1 MSAYTPTVTGT
12 GPRAAVQRFG
22 AFLAGMIMPNLGA
35 FIAWGLITALTI
47 PNGWINLI
55 ARASGAIPNTATS
68 STAFSSTVVVVV
80 GPIIVF
86 LLPILIGYTG
96 GRLVHG
102 QRGAVVGAI
111 ATVGVVVAP
120 VALHYA
126 PIAFA
131 ASQTKLVAPATIANL
146 EPNFLGA
153 LIIGPLTA
161 LILKLWDRLVD
172 GKLASGFEM
181 LVDNFSAGI
190 IGGAMAIFGIYIL
203 GPIVNVIAS
212 ALGWLVDVLT
222 SANLLPLI
230 SIIVEPAK
238 VLFLNNA
245 IGNGVLVPLATQQA
259 ASAANHTSIL
269 FMIESNPGPGL
280 GILVA
285 MWLFGPHAIRP
296 TVPSAIIVQFLGG
309 IHEIYFPYVL
319 MKPILVIA
327 AILGGGVG
335 VLSFV
340 LLGGGLVAVASP
352 GSIIAYIISS
362 APTTLL
368 PNLIGV
374 IIAAGVSFVVGSV
387 LLGFGR
393 NEKVA
398 MDLDEANSRNAQ
410 NKGRKTA
417 VAGA

>member
-35 FIAWGLITALTI
+35 FIAWGLLTAITI
-47 PNGWINLI
+47 QNGWINLI
-55 ARASGAIPNTATS
+55 ARGVGAVPKDGTV
-68 STAFSSTVVVVV
+68 AFADQVSVIV

-111 ATVGVVVAP
+111 ATMGAVVAP
-120 VALHYA
+120 VALH
-126 PIAFA
+126 
-131 ASQTKLVAPATIANL
+131 LAPAGLAAPKDITGL
-146 EPNFLGA
+146 GPNFLAGF
-153 LIIGPLTA
+153 IMGPLTA

-190 IGGAMAIFGIYIL
+190 IGAAMAIVGIYLL
-203 GPIVNVIAS
+203 GPAIIFINTVLGNVVDF
-212 ALGWLVDVLT
+212 LVK
-222 SANLLPLI
+222 SSLLPLA

-245 IGNGVLVPLATQQA
+245 IGNGVLVPLGTQQA
-259 ASAANHTSIL
+259 QGGGTSIL

-280 GILVA
+280 GILTA
-285 MWLFGPHAIRP
+285 MLLFGPRAIRP
-296 TVPSAIIVQFLGG
+296 TVPSAMIVHFLGG

-327 AILGGGVG
+327 AIIGGAGGV
-335 VLSFV
+335 LTFV
-340 LLGGGLVAVASP
+340 LLGGGLIAPASP
-352 GSIIAYIISS
+352 GSIIAYILVS
-362 APTTLL
+362 APGTIL
-368 PNLIGV
+368 PNLVGV
-374 IIAAGVSFVVGSV
+374 IVAAIIAALVGSV

-393 NEKVA
+393 SEKVA
-398 MDLDEANSRNAQ
+398 MDLDEANARNAA

>member
-55 ARASGAIPNTATS
+55 ARATGAIPNTATS
-68 STAFSSTVVVVV
+68 STAFSTTVGVVV

-111 ATVGVVVAP
+111 ATLGAVVAP
-120 VALHYA
+120 VALQ
-126 PIAFA
+126 I
-131 ASQTKLVAPATIANL
+131 APAGLAVPKDITGL
-146 EPNFLGA
+146 GPNFLAGFVM
-153 LIIGPLTA
+153 GPLTA
-161 LILKLWDRLVD
+161 LVLKLWDRLVD

-190 IGGAMAIFGIYIL
+190 IGGLFAVIGIYVF
-203 GPIVNVIAS
+203 GPIIIAINTG
-212 ALGWLVDVLT
+212 LGAVVDFLVK
-222 SANLLPLI
+222 SSLLPLA

-245 IGNGVLVPLATQQA
+245 IGNGVLVPLGTQQA
-259 ASAANHTSIL
+259 HGGGTSIL

-285 MWLFGPHAIRP
+285 MWLFGPRAIRP

-327 AILGGGVG
+327 AILGGGMG
-335 VLSFV
+335 VLTFV
-340 LLGGGLVAVASP
+340 LLGGGLVAPASP
-352 GSIIAYIISS
+352 GSIIAYVLVS
-362 APTTLL
+362 APSTIVA
-368 PNLIGV
+368 NLIGV
-374 IIAAGVSFVVGSV
+374 VIAAAVAFVVGAL

-398 MDLDEANSRNAQ
+398 MDLDEANARNAE

>member
-1 MSAYTPTVTGT
+1 MSAFTPTVTGT

-35 FIAWGLITALTI
+35 FIAWGLITAITI

-55 ARASGAIPNTATS
+55 ARGVGAIGEKDVVPFAATV
-68 STAFSSTVVVVV
+68 STVV

-86 LLPILIGYTG
+86 LLPVLIGYTG
-96 GRLVHG
+96 GRQVHG

-111 ATVGVVVAP
+111 ATMGAIVAP
-120 VALHYA
+120 VALA
-126 PIAFA
+126 
-131 ASQTKLVAPATIANL
+131 LAPAGLDAPKDITGL
-146 EPNFLGA
+146 GPNFLAG
-153 LIIGPLTA
+153 LIMGPLAA
-161 LILKLWDRLVD
+161 LVLKLWDRLVD

-190 IGGAMAIFGIYIL
+190 IGGAMAIVGIYVL
-203 GPIVNVIAS
+203 GPIIVAINS
-212 ALGWLVDVLT
+212 ALGAIVDFLVEN
-222 SANLLPLI
+222 SLLPLA

-245 IGNGVLVPLATQQA
+245 IGNGVLVPLGVQQA
-259 ASAANHTSIL
+259 GTNGGTSIL

-280 GILVA
+280 GILAA
-285 MWLFGPHAIRP
+285 MLLFGPRAVRP
-296 TVPSAIIVQFLGG
+296 TVPSAMIVHFLGG

-327 AILGGGVG
+327 AIVGGGVG

-340 LLGGGLVAVASP
+340 LFGGGLLAAASP
-352 GSIIAYIISS
+352 GSIIAYALVS
-362 APTTLL
+362 APSTIL
-368 PNLIGV
+368 PNFLGI
-374 IIAAGVSFVVGSV
+374 IIAAVVSFAVGSV
-387 LLGFGR
+387 VLGFGR

-398 MDLDEANSRNAQ
+398 MDLDEANARNAQ

>member
-55 ARASGAIPNTATS
+55 ARATHAIPNTATS
-68 STAFSSTVVVVV
+68 STAFSSTVGVVV

-111 ATVGVVVAP
+111 ATLGAVVAP
-120 VALHYA
+120 VALQ
-126 PIAFA
+126 I
-131 ASQTKLVAPATIANL
+131 APAGLAVPKDITGL
-146 EPNFLGA
+146 GPNFLAGFVM
-153 LIIGPLTA
+153 GPLTA
-161 LILKLWDRLVD
+161 LVLKLWDRLVD

-190 IGGAMAIFGIYIL
+190 IGGLFAVIGIYVL
-203 GPIVNVIAS
+203 GPIIIAINTG
-212 ALGWLVDVLT
+212 LGAVVDFLVK
-222 SANLLPLI
+222 SSLLPLA

-245 IGNGVLVPLATQQA
+245 IGNGVLVPLGTQQA
-259 ASAANHTSIL
+259 QGGGTSIL

-285 MWLFGPHAIRP
+285 MWLFGPRAIRP

-327 AILGGGVG
+327 AILGGGMG
-335 VLSFV
+335 VLTFV
-340 LLGGGLVAVASP
+340 VLGGGLIAPASP
-352 GSIIAYIISS
+352 GSIIAYVLVS
-362 APTTLL
+362 APRTLL
-368 PNLIGV
+368 PNLVGV
-374 IIAAGVSFVVGSV
+374 VIAAGVSFVVGSL

-393 NEKVA
+393 NERTA
-398 MDLDEANSRNAQ
+398 MDLEEANARNAQ

>member
-35 FIAWGLITALTI
+35 FIAWGLLTAITI
-47 PNGWINLI
+47 QNGWINLI
-55 ARASGAIPNTATS
+55 ARGIGAVPKDGTV
-68 STAFSSTVVVVV
+68 AFADQVSVIV

-111 ATVGVVVAP
+111 ATMGAVVAP
-120 VALHYA
+120 VALH
-126 PIAFA
+126 
-131 ASQTKLVAPATIANL
+131 LAPAGLTAPKDITGL
-146 EPNFLGA
+146 GPNFLAGF
-153 LIIGPLTA
+153 IMGPLTA

-190 IGGAMAIFGIYIL
+190 IGAVMAIVGIYVL
-203 GPIVNVIAS
+203 GPVIIFINTV
-212 ALGWLVDVLT
+212 LGSVVDFLVK
-222 SANLLPLI
+222 SSLLPLA

-245 IGNGVLVPLATQQA
+245 IGNGVLVPLGTQQA
-259 ASAANHTSIL
+259 QGGGTSIL

-280 GILVA
+280 GILTA
-285 MWLFGPHAIRP
+285 MLLFGPRAIRP
-296 TVPSAIIVQFLGG
+296 TVPSAMIVHFLGG

-327 AILGGGVG
+327 AIVGGAAG
-335 VLSFV
+335 VLTFV
-340 LLGGGLVAVASP
+340 LLGGGLIAPASP
-352 GSIIAYIISS
+352 GSIIAYILVS
-362 APTTLL
+362 APGTIL
-368 PNLIGV
+368 PNLVGV
-374 IIAAGVSFVVGSV
+374 IIAAVIAALVGSV

-393 NEKVA
+393 SEKVA
-398 MDLDEANSRNAQ
+398 MDLEEANARNAA

>member
-35 FIAWGLITALTI
+35 FIAWGLLTALTI
-47 PNGWINLI
+47 TNGWINLI
-55 ARASGAIPNTATS
+55 ARAIGAIPS
-68 STAFSSTVVVVV
+68 DGTVAAADQISVLV

-111 ATVGVVVAP
+111 ATMGAVLAP
-120 VALHYA
+120 VALH
-126 PIAFA
+126 
-131 ASQTKLVAPATIANL
+131 LAPAGLDAPKDITGL
-146 EPNFLGA
+146 GPNFLAGF
-153 LIIGPLTA
+153 IMGPLTA
-161 LILKLWDRLVD
+161 LVLKLWDRVVD

-190 IGGAMAIFGIYIL
+190 IGGLLAVIGIYVL
-203 GPIVNVIAS
+203 GPAIIWINTG
-212 ALGWLVDVLT
+212 LGTVVDFLVE
-222 SANLLPLI
+222 SKLLPLA

-259 ASAANHTSIL
+259 SAAASHTSIL

-285 MWLFGPHAIRP
+285 MWLFGPRAVRP

-327 AILGGGVG
+327 AIVGGGLG
-335 VLSFV
+335 VLTFV
-340 LLGGGLVAVASP
+340 VLGGGLVAVASP
-352 GSIIAYIISS
+352 GSIIAFIISS
-362 APTTLL
+362 APTTIL

-374 IIAAGVSFVVGSV
+374 VVAAAVSFVLGAV

-398 MDLDEANSRNAQ
+398 MDLDEANAQNAR

>member
-1 MSAYTPTVTGT
+1 MSYTPTATGT

-35 FIAWGLITALTI
+35 FIAWGLLTALTI
-47 PNGWINLI
+47 PNGWVNLI
-55 ARASGAIPNTATS
+55 ARAWFGLPEDE
-68 STAFSSTVVVVV
+68 STAFASVVGVIV

-96 GRLVHG
+96 GRQVHG

-111 ATVGVVVAP
+111 ATVGVIIAP
-120 VALHYA
+120 VALQYA
-126 PIAFA
+126 PIAFSA
-131 ASQTKLVAPATIANL
+131 DQVQLDPPASIAEL
-146 EPNFLGA
+146 GPNFLGA
-153 LIIGPLTA
+153 LIIGPLAA
-161 LILKLWDRLVD
+161 LVLKLWDRVVD
-172 GKLASGFEM
+172 GRLAAGFEM

-190 IGGAMAIFGIYIL
+190 IGGAMAVFGIYVL

-212 ALGWLVDVLT
+212 ALGFVVDVLT
-222 SANLLPLI
+222 NNGLLPLI

-245 IGNGVLVPLATQQA
+245 IGNGVLVPLGTQQA
-259 ASAANHTSIL
+259 AGEAGSSIL

-280 GILVA
+280 GILTA
-285 MWLFGPHAIRP
+285 MLLFGPRAIRP
-296 TVPSAIIVQFLGG
+296 TVPSAMIVHFLGG

-319 MKPILVIA
+319 MKPILVVA
-327 AILGGGVG
+327 AIIGGGFG
-335 VLSFV
+335 VATFA
-340 LLGGGLVAVASP
+340 LLGGGLIAPASP
-352 GSIIAYIISS
+352 GSIIAYVLVS
-362 APTTLL
+362 PPDKLL
-368 PNLIGV
+368 VNIVGV
-374 IIAAGVSFVVGSV
+374 LVAAIVAFVVGSV

-393 NEKVA
+393 SEKVA
-398 MDLDEANSRNAQ
+398 MDLDEANAQNAQ

>member
-35 FIAWGLITALTI
+35 FIAWGLLTAVTI
-47 PNGWINLI
+47 QNGWINLI
-55 ARASGAIPNTATS
+55 ARAVGAVPKDGTV
-68 STAFSSTVVVVV
+68 AFADQVSVIV

-111 ATVGVVVAP
+111 ATMGAVVAP
-120 VALHYA
+120 VARQLA
-126 PIAFA
+126 PPG
-131 ASQTKLVAPATIANL
+131 LDAPKDITGL
-146 EPNFLGA
+146 GPNFLAGF
-153 LIIGPLTA
+153 IMGPLTA

-190 IGGAMAIFGIYIL
+190 IGAAMAIVGIYVL
-203 GPIVNVIAS
+203 GPVIIFINTVLGNVVDF
-212 ALGWLVDVLT
+212 LVK
-222 SANLLPLI
+222 SSLLPLA

-245 IGNGVLVPLATQQA
+245 IGNGVLVPLGTQQA
-259 ASAANHTSIL
+259 QGGGTSIL

-280 GILVA
+280 GILTA
-285 MWLFGPHAIRP
+285 MLLFGPRAVRP
-296 TVPSAIIVQFLGG
+296 TVPSAMIVHFLGG

-327 AILGGGVG
+327 AIVGGAAG

-340 LLGGGLVAVASP
+340 LLGGGLIAPASP
-352 GSIIAYIISS
+352 GSIIAYILVS
-362 APTTLL
+362 APGTILA
-368 PNLIGV
+368 NLVGV
-374 IIAAGVSFVVGSV
+374 IIAAIVAALVGSL

-393 NEKVA
+393 SEKVA
-398 MDLDEANSRNAQ
+398 MDLDEANARNAQ

>member
-1 MSAYTPTVTGT
+1 MSAYTPSVTGT
-12 GPRAAVQRFG
+12 GPRAVVQRFG

-47 PNGWINLI
+47 QNGWINLI
-55 ARASGAIPNTATS
+55 ARGVGAIPNDGKSVTE
-68 STAFSSTVVVVV
+68 FSSTVSVVV

-111 ATVGVVVAP
+111 ATLGAVVAP
-120 VALHYA
+120 VALQIA
-126 PIAFA
+126 PPGLPVPKDI
-131 ASQTKLVAPATIANL
+131 TGLG
-146 EPNFLGA
+146 PNFLAGF
-153 LIIGPLTA
+153 IMGPLTA

-172 GKLASGFEM
+172 GRLASGFEM

-190 IGGAMAIFGIYIL
+190 IGGAMAIVGIYVL
-203 GPIVNVIAS
+203 GPIIIFVNTV
-212 ALGWLVDVLT
+212 LGNIVDGLVT
-222 SANLLPLI
+222 SNLLPLA

-245 IGNGVLVPLATQQA
+245 IGNGVLVPLGLQQ
-259 ASAANHTSIL
+259 SAHGGSSIL

-280 GILVA
+280 GILTA
-285 MWLFGPHAIRP
+285 MLLFGPRAVRP
-296 TVPSAIIVQFLGG
+296 TVPSAMIVHFLGG

-319 MKPILVIA
+319 MKPILIIA
-327 AILGGGVG
+327 AIIGGGLG
-335 VLSFV
+335 VLTFV
-340 LLGGGLVAVASP
+340 LLNGGLIAAASP
-352 GSIIAYIISS
+352 GSIIAYILVS
-362 APTTLL
+362 PPDKLL
-368 PNLIGV
+368 VNIVGV
-374 IIAAGVSFVVGSV
+374 LVAAIVSFAVGSV

-393 NEKVA
+393 SEKVA
-398 MDLDEANSRNAQ
+398 MDLDEANAQNAA

>member
-1 MSAYTPTVTGT
+1 MSAFTPTVTGT

-35 FIAWGLITALTI
+35 FIAWGLITAITI

-55 ARASGAIPNTATS
+55 ARGVGAIPKDGTVAFAATV
-68 STAFSSTVVVVV
+68 STVV

-86 LLPILIGYTG
+86 LLPVLIGYTG
-96 GRLVHG
+96 GRQVHG

-111 ATVGVVVAP
+111 ATMGAIVAP
-120 VALHYA
+120 VALQLA
-126 PIAFA
+126 PGNLA
-131 ASQTKLVAPATIANL
+131 APKDITGLG
-146 EPNFLGA
+146 PNFLAG
-153 LIIGPLTA
+153 LIMGPLAA
-161 LILKLWDRLVD
+161 LVLKFWDRLVD

-190 IGGAMAIFGIYIL
+190 IGGAMAIVGIYVL
-203 GPIVNVIAS
+203 GPIIIAINT
-212 ALGWLVDVLT
+212 ALGSIVDFLVEH
-222 SANLLPLI
+222 SLLPLA

-245 IGNGVLVPLATQQA
+245 IGNGVLVPLGVQQA
-259 ASAANHTSIL
+259 GTNGGTSIL

-280 GILVA
+280 GILAA
-285 MWLFGPHAIRP
+285 MLLFGPRAVRP
-296 TVPSAIIVQFLGG
+296 TVPSAMIVHFLGG

-327 AILGGGVG
+327 AIIGGGAG

-340 LLGGGLVAVASP
+340 LLGGGLLAAASP
-352 GSIIAYIISS
+352 GSIIAYALVS
-362 APTTLL
+362 APNTIL
-368 PNLIGV
+368 PNFLGIA
-374 IIAAGVSFVVGSV
+374 IAAVVSFAVGSAV
-387 LLGFGR
+387 LGFGR
-393 NEKVA
+393 SEKVA
-398 MDLDEANSRNAQ
+398 MDLNEANARNAQ

>member
-1 MSAYTPTVTGT
+1 MSSFTPVVTGT

-47 PNGWINLI
+47 QNGWINLI
-55 ARASGAIPNTATS
+55 ARAWFGLGPTA
-68 STAFSSTVVVVV
+68 STAFSSTVSTVV

-111 ATVGVVVAP
+111 ATMGAVVAP
-120 VALHYA
+120 VALQIA
-126 PIAFA
+126 PSGLAVPKDI
-131 ASQTKLVAPATIANL
+131 TGLG
-146 EPNFLGA
+146 PNFLAGVVM
-153 LIIGPLTA
+153 GPLTA
-161 LILKLWDRLVD
+161 LLLKLWDRVVD
-172 GKLASGFEM
+172 GKLKAGFEM

-190 IGGAMAIFGIYIL
+190 IGGAMAIVGIYVL
-203 GPIVNVIAS
+203 GPIIIAINNG
-212 ALGWLVDVLT
+212 LGAVVDFLVKT
-222 SANLLPLI
+222 SLLPLA

-245 IGNGVLVPLATQQA
+245 IGNGVLVPLGTAGA
-259 ASAANHTSIL
+259 AKTGSSIL

-280 GILVA
+280 GILTA
-285 MWLFGPHAIRP
+285 MMLFGPRVIRP
-296 TVPSAIIVQFLGG
+296 TVPSAMVVHFLGG

-327 AILGGGVG
+327 AILGGASG
-335 VLSFV
+335 VLTFV
-340 LLGGGLVAVASP
+340 LLGGGLIAPASP
-352 GSIIAYIISS
+352 GSIIAYLLVSPPDKILVNLLGIVIS
-362 APTTLL
+362 A
-368 PNLIGV
+368 V
-374 IIAAGVSFVVGSV
+374 VAFAVGSV

-393 NEKVA
+393 SEKSE
-398 MDLDEANSRNAQ
+398 MSLEEAQEASDK

-417 VAGA
+417 RVGTARG

>member
-1 MSAYTPTVTGT
+1 MSYTPTVTGT

-47 PNGWINLI
+47 SNGWINLI
-55 ARASGAIPNTATS
+55 ARATGAIPNTATS
-68 STAFSSTVVVVV
+68 STAFSTTVSVVVS
-80 GPIIVF
+80 PIIVF

-111 ATVGVVVAP
+111 ATLGAVVAP
-120 VALHYA
+120 VALQ
-126 PIAFA
+126 I
-131 ASQTKLVAPATIANL
+131 APAGLPVPKDITGL
-146 EPNFLGA
+146 GPNFLAGFVM
-153 LIIGPLTA
+153 GPLTA

-172 GKLASGFEM
+172 GRLAAGFEM

-190 IGGAMAIFGIYIL
+190 IGGLFAVIGIYVL
-203 GPIVNVIAS
+203 GPIIIAINTGLGDIVN
-212 ALGWLVDVLT
+212 ALVKT
-222 SANLLPLI
+222 NLLPLA

-259 ASAANHTSIL
+259 AASANHTSIL

-285 MWLFGPHAIRP
+285 MWLFGPRAIRP

-327 AILGGGVG
+327 AIIGGGLG
-335 VLSFV
+335 VLTFV
-340 LLGGGLVAVASP
+340 VLGGGLVAVASP
-352 GSIIAYIISS
+352 GSIIAFIISS
-362 APTTLL
+362 APTTIL

-374 IIAAGVSFVVGSV
+374 VVAAAVSFVLGSV

-393 NEKVA
+393 NEKTA
-398 MDLDEANSRNAQ
+398 MDLDEANAQNAR

>member
-1 MSAYTPTVTGT
+1 MSAFTPTVTGT
-12 GPRAAVQRFG
+12 GPRAAIQRFG

-47 PNGWINLI
+47 ENGWVNLI
-55 ARASGAIPNTATS
+55 ARAWFGLGPKDVTS
-68 STAFSSTVVVVV
+68 FSSTVSTVV

-111 ATVGVVVAP
+111 ATIGAVVAP
-120 VALHYA
+120 VALQ
-126 PIAFA
+126 I
-131 ASQTKLVAPATIANL
+131 APAGLPVPKDITGL
-146 EPNFLGA
+146 GPNFLAGF
-153 LIIGPLTA
+153 IMGPLTA
-161 LILKLWDRLVD
+161 LVLKLWDRLVD

-190 IGGAMAIFGIYIL
+190 IGGAFAVIGIYVL
-203 GPIVNVIAS
+203 GPIIIAINTG
-212 ALGWLVDVLT
+212 LGAVVDFLVE
-222 SANLLPLI
+222 SGLLPLA

-245 IGNGVLVPLATQQA
+245 IGNGVLVPLGTQQA
-259 ASAANHTSIL
+259 QGGGTSIL

-285 MWLFGPHAIRP
+285 MWLFGPRAVRP
-296 TVPSAIIVQFLGG
+296 TVPSAMIVHFLGG

-327 AILGGGVG
+327 TIVGGAAG
-335 VLSFV
+335 VLTFV
-340 LLGGGLVAVASP
+340 LLGGGLIAPASP
-352 GSIIAYIISS
+352 GSIIAYILVS
-362 APTTLL
+362 APGTIVA
-368 PNLIGV
+368 NLIGV
-374 IIAAGVSFVVGSV
+374 VVAAGVSFVVGML

-393 NEKVA
+393 NERTA
-398 MDLDEANSRNAQ
+398 MDLDEANAQNAA

>member
-1 MSAYTPTVTGT
+1 MSAFTPTVTGT
-12 GPRAAVQRFG
+12 GPRAAIQRFG

-55 ARASGAIPNTATS
+55 ARAVGAIPNTASS
-68 STAFSSTVVVVV
+68 STAFSTTVSVIV

-96 GRLVHG
+96 GRQVHG

-111 ATVGVVVAP
+111 ATVGVVVSP
-120 VALHYA
+120 VAVQLA
-126 PIAFA
+126 IQGGKVPTDV
-131 ASQTKLVAPATIANL
+131 SQLGPD
-146 EPNFLGA
+146 FLGA
-153 LIIGPLTA
+153 LIIGPLAA
-161 LILKLWDRLVD
+161 LVLKLWDRLVD

-190 IGGAMAIFGIYIL
+190 IGGAMAIFGIYVL
-203 GPIVNVIAS
+203 GPIVIFINNV
-212 ALGWLVDVLT
+212 LGELVNGLVST
-222 SANLLPLI
+222 NLLPLL

-259 ASAANHTSIL
+259 STSANHTSIL

-280 GILVA
+280 GILLA
-285 MWLFGPHAIRP
+285 MLVFGPRAVRP
-296 TVPSAIIVQFLGG
+296 TVPSAMIVHFLGG

-327 AILGGGVG
+327 AILGGAAG

-352 GSIIAYIISS
+352 GSIIAYVISS
-362 APTTLL
+362 APSTIL
-368 PNLIGV
+368 PNIVGV
-374 IIAAGVSFVVGSV
+374 LIAAVISFGAGSV

-393 NEKVA
+393 SEKVS
-398 MDLDEANSRNAQ
+398 MNLDEANARNAA

>member
-1 MSAYTPTVTGT
+1 MSSFTPVVTGT

-47 PNGWINLI
+47 QNGWINLI
-55 ARASGAIPNTATS
+55 ARAWFGLGADK
-68 STAFSSTVVVVV
+68 STAFSSAVSTVV

-111 ATVGVVVAP
+111 ATMGAVVAP
-120 VALHYA
+120 VALQ
-126 PIAFA
+126 I
-131 ASQTKLVAPATIANL
+131 APAGLPVPKDITGL
-146 EPNFLGA
+146 GPNFLAGF
-153 LIIGPLTA
+153 IMGPLTA
-161 LILKLWDRLVD
+161 LLLKLWDRVVD
-172 GKLASGFEM
+172 GKLKAGFEM

-190 IGGAMAIFGIYIL
+190 IGGAMAVVGIYLL
-203 GPIVNVIAS
+203 GPIIIAINTG
-212 ALGWLVDVLT
+212 LGWVVDQLVKT
-222 SANLLPLI
+222 SLLPLA

-245 IGNGVLVPLATQQA
+245 IGNGVLVPLGTQQA
-259 ASAANHTSIL
+259 TASATHSSIL

-285 MWLFGPHAIRP
+285 MWLFGPRAVRP
-296 TVPSAIIVQFLGG
+296 TVPSAMVVHFLGG

-319 MKPILVIA
+319 MKPILIIA
-327 AILGGGVG
+327 AIAGGASG
-335 VLSFV
+335 VLTFV
-340 LLGGGLVAVASP
+340 LLNGGLIAPASP
-352 GSIIAYIISS
+352 GSIIAY
-362 APTTLL
+362 LL
-368 PNLIGV
+368 VSPPDKILVNLIG
-374 IIAAGVSFVVGSV
+374 IIISAAVSGVVGSV

-393 NEKVA
+393 REKA
-398 MDLDEANSRNAQ
+398 EMSLEEAQEASDR

-417 VAGA
+417 RVGTARAS

>member
-1 MSAYTPTVTGT
+1 MSAYSPVVTGT

-47 PNGWINLI
+47 QNGWVNLI
-55 ARASGAIPNTATS
+55 ARAWFGLGKDA
-68 STAFSSTVVVVV
+68 STAFSSTVSTVV

-111 ATVGVVVAP
+111 ATMGAVVAP
-120 VALHYA
+120 VALHIA
-126 PIAFA
+126 PPGLAIPKDI
-131 ASQTKLVAPATIANL
+131 TGLG
-146 EPNFLGA
+146 PNFLAGF
-153 LIIGPLTA
+153 IMGPLTA
-161 LILKLWDRLVD
+161 LILKYWDKLVD
-172 GKLASGFEM
+172 GRLKAGFEM

-190 IGGAMAIFGIYIL
+190 IGGLMAIVGIYVL
-203 GPIVNVIAS
+203 GPIIIAVNTG
-212 ALGWLVDVLT
+212 LGNVVDFLVK
-222 SANLLPLI
+222 SSLLPI
-230 SIIVEPAK
+230 ASIIVEPAK

-245 IGNGVLVPLATQQA
+245 IGNGVLVPLGLQQ
-259 ASAANHTSIL
+259 SAHSGSSIL

-280 GILVA
+280 GILTA
-285 MWLFGPHAIRP
+285 MLLFGPRAVRP
-296 TVPSAIIVQFLGG
+296 TVPSAMVVHFLGG

-319 MKPILVIA
+319 MKPILIIA
-327 AILGGGVG
+327 AIVGGASG
-335 VLSFV
+335 VLTFV
-340 LLGGGLVAVASP
+340 LLNGGLIAAASP
-352 GSIIAYIISS
+352 GSIIAY
-362 APTTLL
+362 LL
-368 PNLIGV
+368 VSPPDKIAVNLIGIV
-374 IIAAGVSFVVGSV
+374 ISAAVTWAVGSL

-393 NEKVA
+393 SEKTA
-398 MDLDEANSRNAQ
+398 MDLDEANARNAE